1 MGGKGKSKAPAPDP
15 QIGEAAKMQAII
27 AGEWLDFSREQFAI
41 GNERQKG
48 IDALTTKVTEQQ
60 LATQDRANQW
70 AQEDRDRY
78 KTVFQPQEDRYVQDA
93 NNWDSQARQAQ
104 MAAEAGADVQNS
116 AAQQRAATNRSMA
129 AMGVSPASGRFAGVD
144 RAGELQTSLAT
155 AGAKNTARNQVRAQG
170 MAMRADALNI
180 GKGLPAQA
188 AAGAGLGLTA
198 GSSALNGKLAAN
210 SSWGQNN
217 SIMSNGFQGAAQGYG
232 QQASIL
238 NNQYQNQLSAW
249 SAQQQANAAGT
260 SSLWSGLGTAAGM
273 GMMAFSSRELKEDK
287 TPVEGALDAVNSMP
301 VEEWTYK
308 KGVADEDRHIG
319 PYAEDFQAATGKG
332 DGKTINL
339 MDAVGVSMKATQE
352 LSAKVDQVAD
362 AVSKMSGMGISKP
375 AKRKTA

>member
-1 MGGKGKSKAPAPDP
+1 MGGKKSKAPAPDP
-15 QIGEAAKMQAII
+15 QVGEAAKMQAII
-27 AGEWLDFSREQFAI
+27 AGEWLNFSKEQFEI

-70 AQEDRDRY
+70 AQQDRDRY
-78 KTVFQPQEDRYVQDA
+78 KTVFQPMEDRYVQDA
-93 NNWDSQARQAQ
+93 NNWDSQDRQAQ
-104 MAAEAGADVQNS
+104 MAAEAGADVLSS
-116 AAQQRAATNRSMA
+116 AAQQRAASNRSMA
-129 AMGVSPASGRFAGVD
+129 AMGVSPTSGRFAGVD
-144 RAGELQTSLAT
+144 RAGELQTGLAA
-155 AGAKNTARNQVRAQG
+155 AGAKNTARNQVRSQG

-198 GSSALNGKLAAN
+198 GSSALNGNLAAN
-210 SSWGQNN
+210 ASWGQNN

-273 GMMAFSSRELKEDK
+273 GMMAFSSKELKEDK

-308 KGVADEDRHIG
+308 QGVADEGRHIG

-362 AVSKMSGMGISKP
+362 AVSELSGMGISKP
-375 AKRKTA
+375 KKRKSA